1 MSSLSF
7 VFYGVFGG
15 KETDFGVRPV
25 TEWLICGCATAAE
38 RDRLFPADIYFFAI
52 SISDFQLT
60 QVSAKNVRAGLFDQ
74 DIDCHSVSSNNFYVE
89 TI

>member
-7 VFYGVFGG
+7 VFYGGFGG
-15 KETDFGVRPV
+15 KKADFGVRAV
-25 TEWLICGCATAAE
+25 TEWLIRGCAATAQC
-38 RDRLFPADIYFFAI
+38 DRLSPADVYFFAI

-74 DIDCHSVSSNNFYVE
+74 DIDCHSVSSEKVQR
-89 TI
+89 